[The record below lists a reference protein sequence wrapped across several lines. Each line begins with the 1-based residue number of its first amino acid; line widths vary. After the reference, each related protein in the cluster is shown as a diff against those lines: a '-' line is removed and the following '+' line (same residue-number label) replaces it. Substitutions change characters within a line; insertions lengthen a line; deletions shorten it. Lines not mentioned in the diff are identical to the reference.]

1 MKFGKYFILIFV
13 GVLILFAVALYAIY
27 GNVKEQT
34 IRDLNINQTILAK
47 QAAAGISDYMDNVI
61 STLNIFSRFPDII
74 ETNTRGKQLLM
85 HYQESHSDEIKGI
98 TRVNAQGRIAYTVPF
113 IESIGKDISQ
123 QDHIRQSMQTHKTVV
138 SDIFMAVQ
146 GFRTV
151 AVHVPVFKNG
161 TYDGSIAFLLSFD
174 KIAQKYIEN
183 IHIGASGYAW
193 VVSEQGKE
201 ISSPFPDHV
210 GKNAYD
216 TYKTFPEVISVVD
229 AMLKKKEGSTIYHY
243 DRTRDKANEKVLKHV
258 VYMPVTLG
266 NTFWSIAIATPEDEV
281 IASLSGFRTHLFL
294 ITIIALI
301 ICVIC
306 LYLIVRFQVITGE
319 QKKRDV
325 VLTALHES
333 ERQLSSIYKTVGDVV
348 FHLAVENNER
358 YRFVSVN
365 PAFCHITGLS
375 EQMVVGKLMN
385 DVIPEPS
392 RSFVLKKYK
401 QAIEENSII
410 RWEEISNY
418 PTGQLIGDVSIAP
431 VVDDNGRC
439 AYLVGSVHDITK
451 HKRIEEDLKNS
462 EAHFRYLFEQNPVPM
477 LIYELDSFIMLAVND
492 AFAVHYGY
500 TKTEALA
507 LHLIDLYPESEKQA
521 IIDHSKNLQGHAY
534 AGEWHHLKKDSTQMT
549 IEAYSHGFSYE
560 GRAARIAVITDIT
573 ERKRMEEAL
582 RESEQRFQV
591 LAENS
596 PVGIFQTD
604 AEGATIYV
612 NPRWCQIS
620 GLSKEEAMGTGWLSA
635 VYSEDKEELRNGWNK
650 ATQTHNSSQSEYR
663 FVRHDG
669 TMVWVIGQA
678 IPKMNNKNIIVGYVG
693 TITDITERKRAEEEI
708 TKLNAELEDRVVK
721 RTVQL
726 EAANKELEAF
736 SYSVSHD
743 LRAPLRHTS
752 GYVDLLVKKC
762 KSDLSEKGQHYLTA
776 IADSVHQMGML
787 IDDLLQFSRT
797 GRTEMRQS
805 NTDMNVILKEVLEP
819 LRQENIKRS
828 IEWIVGTLPMVVCD
842 QALLKLVWMNLLSNA
857 VKFTRTRESARIEIG
872 VQEENKEFLFFVRDN
887 GVGFDMQYAQKLFG
901 VFQRLHTMEEFE
913 GTGIGLAN
921 VRRIIVRHE
930 GRTWADA
937 ELDKGATFYFTLP
950 KNKREKP

>member
-1 MKFGKYFILIFV
+1 MKFGKYFILIFI

-27 GNVKEQT
+27 ANVKEQT
-34 IRDLNINQTILAK
+34 IRDLNINQTIHAQ
-47 QAAAGISDYMDNVI
+47 QAVAGIRDYMDNVI
-61 STLNIFSRFPDII
+61 GTLNILSRFPDII
-74 ETNTRGKQLLM
+74 ETSALGKQMLM
-85 HYQESHSDEIKGI
+85 NYRDSHSDEIKGI
-98 TRVNAQGRIAYTVPF
+98 TRVNAQGRIAYTVPYM
-113 IESIGKDISQ
+113 ESIGKDISQ
-123 QDHIRQSMQTHKTVV
+123 QNHIRQSMQTHKTVV
-138 SDIFMAVQ
+138 SDVFMAVQ

-161 TYDGSIAFLLSFD
+161 TYDGTIAFLLSFD

-183 IHIGASGYAW
+183 IRIGASGYAW

-210 GKNAYD
+210 GKNVYD
-216 TYKTFPEVISVVD
+216 TYKNFPEIILVVE
-229 AMLKKKEGSTIYHY
+229 AMLEKKEGNAVYHY
-243 DRTRDKANEKVLKHV
+243 DRTRDKTNGKVLKHV
-258 VYMPVTLG
+258 VYMPIELG
-266 NTFWSIAIATPEDEV
+266 TTFWSIAIATPEDEV
-281 IASLSGFRTHLFL
+281 IASLSGFRTNLFL
-294 ITIIALI
+294 ITIAALI
-301 ICVIC
+301 ICVLC
-306 LYLIVRFQVITGE
+306 MYLIVRFQVLAGE
-319 QKKRDV
+319 QKKRDAV
-325 VLTALHES
+325 VAALHES

-348 FHLAVENNER
+348 FHLAIENNEQ

-365 PAFCHITGLS
+365 PAFCRITGLS
-375 EQMVVGKLMN
+375 EQMVIGKLMN
-385 DVIPEPS
+385 EVIPEPS

-431 VVDDNGRC
+431 VVDDSGRC
-439 AYLVGSVHDITK
+439 TYLVGSVHDITK
-451 HKRIEEDLKNS
+451 HKRIEEELKNS

-477 LIYELDSFIMLAVND
+477 LIYELGSFVMLAVND
-492 AFAVHYGY
+492 AFVAHYGY
-500 TKTEALA
+500 TKTEVLA
-507 LHLIDLYPESEKQA
+507 LHLLDLYPEPEKQTIA
-521 IIDHSKNLQGHAY
+521 DVSKRLQGQVY
-534 AGEWHHLKKDSTQMT
+534 AGEWHHLKKDGTPMT
-549 IEAYSHGFSYE
+549 IEVYSNGFSYE

-604 AEGATIYV
+604 ADGSTVYV

-635 VYSEDKEELRNGWNK
+635 VYSEDKEALSNGWNK

-663 FVRHDG
+663 FVRNDG
-669 TMVWVIGQA
+669 TIVWVIGQA

-708 TKLNAELEDRVVK
+708 TKLNTELEDRVAI

-762 KSDLSEKGQHYLTA
+762 KSDLSEKGQHYLNA

-797 GRTEMRQS
+797 GRTEMRLS
-805 NTDMNVILKEVLEP
+805 NTDMNELTQEVVDS
-819 LRQENIKRS
+819 LRHDNADRT
-828 IEWIVGTLPMVVCD
+828 IEWLIGTLPNVLCD
-842 QALLKLVWMNLLSNA
+842 RAMLKLVWMNLLSNA
-857 VKFTRTRESARIEIG
+857 VKFTRTRETARIEIG
-872 VQEENKEFLFFVRDN
+872 VQEENKEFIFFVKDN
-887 GVGFDMQYAQKLFG
+887 GVGFDMQYVQKLFG
-901 VFQRLHTMEEFE
+901 VFQRLHSMEEFE

-930 GRTWADA
+930 GRTWA
-937 ELDKGATFYFTLP
+937 ESEPDKGATFYFTLP
-950 KNKREKP
+950 QK